1 MSNPLFQQISQN
13 MMPNNGMM
21 QMVQQFQQFKN
32 TLNGNPKDT
41 VMQMLNSGKI
51 SQADLNRA
59 QAFANQFKGLL
70 K

>member
-1 MSNPLFQQISQN
+1 MSNPLFSMLGGNQQNNMSQMIN
-13 MMPNNGMM
+13 
-21 QMVQQFQQFKN
+21 QFQQFKR
-32 TLNGNPKDT
+32 TLNGNPKDM

-59 QAFANQFKGLL
+59 QAFAQQFQQFL

>member
-1 MSNPLFQQISQN
+1 MSNPLFSMLGGNQQNNMSQMIN
-13 MMPNNGMM
+13 
-21 QMVQQFQQFKN
+21 QFQQFKR
-32 TLNGNPKDT
+32 TLNGNPKDM

-59 QAFANQFKGLL
+59 QAFAQQFQQLL

>member
-1 MSNPLFQQISQN
+1 MSNPLYAALGGNRQ
-13 MMPNNGMM
+13 MNGMM

-32 TLNGNPKDT
+32 TLNGNPKDM

-51 SQADLNRA
+51 SQADLNGA
-59 QAFANQFKGLL
+59 QNFAKQFQQFL

>member
-1 MSNPLFQQISQN
+1 MSNPLFQQIAQN

>member
-1 MSNPLFQQISQN
+1 MSNPLYAVLGGNRQ
-13 MMPNNGMM
+13 MNGMM

-32 TLNGNPKDT
+32 TLNGNPKDM

-51 SQADLNRA
+51 SQADLNGA
-59 QAFANQFKGLL
+59 QNFAKQFQQFL